1 MERTWHLLTPDTR
14 TVSALSSALGCH
26 PIVAA
31 VLANRQ
37 LTTPDTASE
46 FMDATLARLRP
57 PTELKDLDKAVRRI
71 ARAIASQEHIL
82 LFGDYD
88 VDGTTATAVLL
99 EFLACCGARVSY
111 YIPHRLEEGYGLQ
124 DRHIAQVALPR
135 KAELIIT
142 VDCGT
147 SSHTAVAAAGAAGI
161 DVVIT
166 DHHTVDGALPPALAV
181 VNPKRPDCP
190 AGLRTL
196 AGVGVAFYLVIGL
209 RKHLRDA
216 GFWSTARPEPH
227 LRPFCDL
234 VALGTIADMV
244 PLQGDNRILAR
255 AGLELIGAGR
265 RPGLSA
271 LLEACGVTRRAA
283 DADDVSFRLGP
294 RLNAAGRIAHAGV
307 SVELLTA
314 ERMDAAHKLAG
325 SLNEFNIQRQAI
337 ERQILADVDEILRR
351 RPALLDGR
359 TLVLAAEGWHAGV
372 IGIVASK
379 LMDRHFRP
387 VVLFALKDGRGR
399 GSARAMAGIDLYAA
413 LSSCAGHLE
422 ELGGHSQAAGLKISA
437 EKLPVFADAFEQ
449 AVQGSYP
456 ADTFVPQIN
465 LDAVLDFE
473 DISEELV
480 DQLQALMPWGVG
492 NPEPIFM
499 ARKVS
504 VASSARVGGNHRRM
518 QLRQSGGGPE
528 RGLGAIQF
536 NVDPRLAELPHFEQ
550 IAFRLRWNHWNG
562 SKTLQLMVEAVSP
575 PGRTD
580 FAVTNRS
587 G

>member
-1 MERTWHLLTPDTR
+1 MEKTWHLLTPDTG
-14 TVSALSSALGCH
+14 TVSVLSSALKCH

-31 VLANRQ
+31 VLANRH
-37 LTTPDTASE
+37 LTTPETASE
-46 FMDATLARLRP
+46 FLDPTFARLRP
-57 PTELKDLDKAVRRI
+57 PTELKDLGKAVHRI
-71 ARAIASQEHIL
+71 ARAIASKEHIL

-99 EFLACCGARVSY
+99 EFLGHCGARVSY

-124 DRHIAQVALPR
+124 DRHIPQVALPR
-135 KAELIIT
+135 KADLIVT

-147 SSHTAVAAAGAAGI
+147 SSHAAVAAAGAAGI

-166 DHHTVDGALPPALAV
+166 DHHTVDGALPAALAV

-190 AGLRTL
+190 AGLRSL
-196 AGVGVAFYLVIGL
+196 AGVGVAFYLAIGL

-216 GFWSTARPEPH
+216 GFWNDGRPEPN

-255 AGLELIGAGR
+255 AGLELIGASR

-271 LLEACGVTRRAA
+271 LLEVCGVTRRAA
-283 DADDVSFRLGP
+283 DAEDVSFRLGP
-294 RLNAAGRIAHAGV
+294 RLNAAGRIGHAGV

-314 ERMDAAHKLAG
+314 ERMEAAHKLAG
-325 SLNEFNIQRQAI
+325 SLNDFNIQRQEI
-337 ERQILADVDEILRR
+337 ERRILADVDGILRK
-351 RPALLDGR
+351 RPALLDRR

-379 LMDRHFRP
+379 LMDRYFRP
-387 VVLFALKDGRGR
+387 VVLVALQDGRGR

-413 LSSCAGHLE
+413 LSSCGRHLE
-422 ELGGHSQAAGLKISA
+422 ELGGHSQAAGLQIAA
-437 EKLPVFADAFEQ
+437 ENLPVFADDFEQ
-449 AVQGSYP
+449 AVRESYP
-456 ADTFVPQIN
+456 ADLFVPQIDI
-465 LDAVLDFE
+465 DAVLDFE
-473 DISEELV
+473 GISEELV
-480 DQLQALMPWGVG
+480 DQLEALMPWGVG

-504 VASSARVGGNHRRM
+504 VASSARVGGSHRRM
-518 QLRQSGGGPE
+518 QLRHSGRGPE

-536 NVDPRLAELPHFEQ
+536 NVDPHTFELRDFDR
-550 IAFRLRWNHWNG
+550 IAYRLRWNHWNG
-562 SKTLQLMVEAVSP
+562 SKTLQLVVEAVSP
-575 PGRTD
+575 SGRPD
-580 FAVTNRS
+580 FPASSRFA
-587 G
+587 